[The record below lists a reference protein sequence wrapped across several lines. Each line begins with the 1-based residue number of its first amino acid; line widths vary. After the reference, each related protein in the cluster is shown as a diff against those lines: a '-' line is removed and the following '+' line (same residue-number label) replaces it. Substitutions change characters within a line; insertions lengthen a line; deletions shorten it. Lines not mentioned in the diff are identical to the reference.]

1 MHRTLVDGRRT
12 AQTGRRPWNAVLA
25 VVLGVS
31 CLMTRP
37 VTGDDPPRG
46 PERFE
51 ESIVAFEQQDRKSPP
66 QPGGILF
73 VGSSSIRLWDLEGSF
88 PGLGAVNRGFGGSEV
103 ADSVHYFDRIVA
115 PHRPRVVVLYA
126 GDNDI
131 SKGKTPCQVHEDFL
145 QFVSLVRAANPQA
158 KIVYISIKPSLKR
171 WNLVHRMRAANALIR
186 ATCLDEKGLEFVDVE
201 PAMLGPDG
209 QPRPELFVEDG
220 LHLSAAGYREWA
232 QLVGPH
238 LE

>member
-1 MHRTLVDGRRT
+1 
-12 AQTGRRPWNAVLA
+12 
-25 VVLGVS
+25 
-31 CLMTRP
+31 
-37 VTGDDPPRG
+37 
-46 PERFE
+46 
-51 ESIVAFEQQDRKSPP
+51 
-66 QPGGILF
+66 
-73 VGSSSIRLWDLEGSF
+73 
-88 PGLGAVNRGFGGSEV
+88 
-103 ADSVHYFDRIVA
+103 
-115 PHRPRVVVLYA
+115 
-126 GDNDI
+126 
-131 SKGKTPCQVHEDFL
+131 VHEDFL